1 VSRSGEPLQDHEDI
15 FFRKNGDPVNIV
27 CSQTPIRHKQNI
39 TGVVMVIQDVTA
51 KKRAERELRRQE
63 EQIRRI
69 FEESPVGMA
78 LVSPEHKYQMVNP
91 ALARMLGYEQQEL
104 LGLTFLCL
112 IHPDDRPVVQAGADE
127 LLRGDRAPLQLEKRY
142 VNRSGDTMWVNL
154 NASSFRDANGAVTS
168 NLLIVENITERKHAD
183 QELAR
188 QAHELARSNADLEQ
202 FAYVTSHDLQ
212 EPLRNIATYG
222 RMLTGRYTGRLDP
235 DADEFIGQI
244 IRSVDSMRALI
255 HDLLGYS
262 RIVNSD
268 RAPSGPVEMNQVVE
282 WALHNLRQSIDASG
296 SIIHIEELPTLTG
309 DRVLLGQVFQN
320 LIGNA
325 IKYRGTNPPEIWI
338 SSTRAES
345 GWILSVRDN
354 GIGIDPRYH
363 ERIFGVF
370 KRLHGRDVPGTGIG
384 LAICRK
390 IVEKHDGKI
399 WVESELGAGSTF
411 KFTLNP

>member
-1 VSRSGEPLQDHEDI
+1 
-15 FFRKNGDPVNIV
+15 
-27 CSQTPIRHKQNI
+27 
-39 TGVVMVIQDVTA
+39 
-51 KKRAERELRRQE
+51 
-63 EQIRRI
+63 
-69 FEESPVGMA
+69 MA

-268 RAPSGPVEMNQVVE
+268 RAPSGSLEMNQVVE

-309 DRVLLGQVFQN
+309 DRVLLGQIFQN